1 MGTILVVD
9 DNKTLCDT
17 LASYL
22 CSRVPDLTVLTAG
35 DGEKAIH
42 LLESNCVN
50 MILTDLIMPNLDGY
64 IVIDYA
70 EKKCPAVPVIIMT
83 ASWSL
88 ELQALL
94 QKKGEVQ
101 YIEKPFR
108 PEDIDRMIIEPLLK
122 LKSA

>member
-1 MGTILVVD
+1 MRTILIVD

-50 MILTDLIMPNLDGY
+50 MILTDLVMPNLDGY
-64 IVIDYA
+64 TVIDYA
-70 EKKCPAVPVIIMT
+70 QKQCSSVPVIIMT

-94 QKKGEVQ
+94 QKKGRVQ

-108 PEDIDRMIIEPLLK
+108 PEDIDRMVIEPMLK
-122 LKSA
+122 QNSA

>member
-64 IVIDYA
+64 TVIDYA

-108 PEDIDRMIIEPLLK
+108 LEDIDRMIIEPLLK